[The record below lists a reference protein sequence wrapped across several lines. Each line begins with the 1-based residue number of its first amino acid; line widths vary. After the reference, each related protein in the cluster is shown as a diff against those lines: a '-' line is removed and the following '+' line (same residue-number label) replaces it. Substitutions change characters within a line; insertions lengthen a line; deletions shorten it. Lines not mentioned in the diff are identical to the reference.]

1 MSGRFIRVIVATAAL
16 WAIAAPSAFAQLC
29 AGSPSYASGPM
40 QLNMGGDFTSGS
52 QQFGGGIGFGA
63 QEESGPFANVSL
75 GIINS
80 SDLDAKATH
89 FGGGLGYE
97 IPNAAGSNVFV
108 CPVMSMGYTSGPD
121 IADVDVSVLQFG
133 AGAQAGFVAFESG
146 NMSFV
151 PTLGLG
157 LARARVKSTFLGQDA
172 TVSDNFGLFNIGL
185 GIIVNR
191 TMSLTPAVTF
201 PFGLD
206 GGDASFR
213 IGVAVQ
219 FGR

>member
-1 MSGRFIRVIVATAAL
+1 MSGRFVRVIVATAAL
-16 WAIAAPSAFAQLC
+16 SAIAATSARAQVC

-52 QQFGGGIGFGA
+52 QQFGGGLGVGA
-63 QEESGPFANVSL
+63 QEESGPFANLSL

-80 SDLDAKATH
+80 SDLNAKATS
-89 FGGGLGYE
+89 FGGGVGYE

-108 CPVMSMGYTSGPD
+108 CPVMSLGYTSGPD
-121 IADVDVSVLQFG
+121 IGDVDVSVLQFA
-133 AGAQAGFVAFESG
+133 AGGQAGFVAFESG

-157 LARARVKSTFLGQDA
+157 LARARVKSSFLDQEA
-172 TVSDNFGLFNIGL
+172 TVSDSYGLFNIGL
-185 GIIVNR
+185 GVVVNR
-191 TMSLTPAVTF
+191 TMSMTPSITF

-206 GGDASFR
+206 GADPSFR